1 MSMNEQLEQTKA
13 GFIAKVPAL
22 AQENIFRHIQEQQ
35 QSGIVFGLNKGDQAP
50 DFTLANPLGE
60 QITLYDQ
67 LVNGPVI
74 LIFYRGGWCPFC
86 NVQLRAYQQL
96 LPEIQKIGGQ
106 LIAVSPQ
113 SPDNSLSQIEKEQ
126 LTFHVLS
133 DQNGQVADS
142 YNLLFELPAY
152 LQNTFTDILGRD
164 LAKFN
169 ASDRWVLPVPAT
181 YLIDRQGIIRYAHT
195 DPDFMNRAEPQEM
208 IDLLKKLD

>member
-1 MSMNEQLEQTKA
+1 MSMNEQLEQTKS

-35 QSGIVFGLNKGDQAP
+35 QSGIVYGLNEGDQAP

-60 QITLYDQ
+60 QINLYNE
-67 LVNGPVI
+67 LANGPVI

-113 SPDNSLSQIEKEQ
+113 SPDNSLSQMEKEQ

-133 DQNGQVADS
+133 DPNGRVADS

-169 ASDRWVLPVPAT
+169 ASDRWLLPVPAT
-181 YLIDRQGIIRYAHT
+181 YLIDRQGILRYASV

>member
-35 QSGIVFGLNKGDQAP
+35 QSGIFFGLNKGDQAP
-50 DFTLANPLGE
+50 DFTLTNPLGE
-60 QITLYDQ
+60 QINLYKE
-67 LVNGPVI
+67 LANGPVI

-86 NVQLRAYQQL
+86 NVQLRTYQLL
-96 LPEIQKIGGQ
+96 LPEIQKVGGQ
-106 LIAVSPQ
+106 LVAVSPQ
-113 SPDNSLSQIEKEQ
+113 SPDNSLSQMVKEQ

-133 DQNGQVADS
+133 DPNGHVADS
-142 YNLLFELPAY
+142 YNLLFELPEY

-181 YLIDRQGIIRYAHT
+181 YLIDRHSIIRYAQA